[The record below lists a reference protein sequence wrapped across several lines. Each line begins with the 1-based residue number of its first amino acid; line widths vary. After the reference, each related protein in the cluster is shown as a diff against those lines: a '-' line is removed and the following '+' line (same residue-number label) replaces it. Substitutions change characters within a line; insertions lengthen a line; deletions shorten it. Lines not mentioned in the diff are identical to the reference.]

1 MNDNDEPMEFL
12 WEQKVPNDRD
22 QDLVECQLSLQ
33 VSVESSEGVGMVRP
47 WLIVEEGDKQ
57 EY

>member
-22 QDLVECQLSLQ
+22 QDLVECQLGLQ
-33 VSVESSEGVGMVRP
+33 VSVEASEGVGMVRP
-47 WLIVEEGDKQ
+47 WLIVEEGD
-57 EY
+57 